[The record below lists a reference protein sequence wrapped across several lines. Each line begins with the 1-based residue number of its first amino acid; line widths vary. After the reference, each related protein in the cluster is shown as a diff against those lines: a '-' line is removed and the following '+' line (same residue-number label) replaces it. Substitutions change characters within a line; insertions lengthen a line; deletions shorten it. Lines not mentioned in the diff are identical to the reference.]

1 MKQYLKL
8 LEEASGGSV
17 ESVPSG
23 TTSSFSSPTP
33 ESLFNTPSSE
43 SESSPSGSETP
54 ASDSSKTAA
63 SKPEPKQTGS
73 QPPPITEKPAATP
86 QPSIDPADLAE
97 RIVQAQTLA
106 AQKTAQAS
114 QQKTQ
119 QPQYTQAEL
128 NKYFNRPEIT
138 ADTYQALFGVQAD
151 EKQVQNL
158 NKFVDDVA
166 KYADTLAQARI
177 RLFEEKLNERIAAEY
192 GPIKQQH
199 QQQTQEQIKNDF
211 YTKYSDLK
219 EFDAV
224 VMEITKNL
232 KTEMDAGRISFKT
245 REQAFDE
252 VAKRTKA
259 ILGPIQSKYQSAG
272 GTTSS
277 NRQNQPQKKPAQTS
291 VGGSGGATSG
301 KAVSAT
307 TNGPTPEMLFGRR

>member
-17 ESVPSG
+17 DAAPAG
-23 TTSSFSSPTP
+23 ITSSFSAPTP
-33 ESLFNTPSSE
+33 ESLFSAPSSDE
-43 SESSPSGSETP
+43 GSENIPSGTETQV
-54 ASDSSKTAA
+54 SDSPETTETKT
-63 SKPEPKQTGS
+63 EPKAGA
-73 QPPPITEKPAATP
+73 PVDEKPAATP
-86 QPSIDPADLAE
+86 SQTSIDPAELAE

-106 AQKTAQAS
+106 AQKAS

-128 NKYFNRPEIT
+128 NKFFNRPEIT
-138 ADTYQALFGVQAD
+138 ADTYEALFGVQAD
-151 EKQVQNL
+151 EKQVQSL

-177 RLFEEKLNERIAAEY
+177 RLFEEKLNARLASEF

-199 QQQTQEQIKNDF
+199 QQQTQEQIKNEF
-211 YTKYSDLK
+211 YTKYADLK

-224 VMEITKNL
+224 VMEIAKNL

-252 VAKRTKA
+252 VARRTKA
-259 ILGPIQSKYQSAG
+259 ILGPIQSKYQSG
-272 GTTSS
+272 GGATSS
-277 NRQNQPQKKPAQTS
+277 NRQNQQQRKPAPTS
-291 VGGSGGATSG
+291 VGGMGGATSG
-301 KAVSAT
+301 KAVSAAS
-307 TNGPTPEMLFGRR
+307 NGPTPEMLFGRR